1 VQLLLANLK
10 LALDPE
16 TEFAQKNADV
26 AAPDSEV
33 CFGRVHTWRP
43 TKMDVC
49 LTCAEAG
56 TNTRVQPTHGAHH
69 SLTKDICLSPTQS
82 AVTSC

>member
-1 VQLLLANLK
+1 MQLLLANLK

-33 CFGRVHTWRP
+33 CSGRVCT
-43 TKMDVC
+43 
-49 LTCAEAG
+49 
-56 TNTRVQPTHGAHH
+56 
-69 SLTKDICLSPTQS
+69 
-82 AVTSC
+82 